1 MVSAEFVWRMED
13 VLDLY
18 AQPLCELE
26 PVVCFDER
34 PCVLHGDT
42 FPSTPAQPGRLAR
55 YDYEYQ
61 RQGTCN
67 LFLCFQPLAGWRH
80 AKVTDQRTK
89 TDFAACMREL
99 VDVHFPHADKIRVVM
114 DNLNT
119 HTPASLYTAFPPAEA
134 RRILSKLEF
143 HFTPK
148 HASWLNMVEIEL
160 SVLVNQCLKR
170 RIPDIQTLTR
180 EVAAWQSMRNAQ
192 RATVRWQFDVA
203 QARTKLA
210 RLYPELPS

>member
-1 MVSAEFVWRMED
+1 MED
-13 VLDLY
+13 VLELY
-18 AQPLCELE
+18 AEPYQGRQ

-42 FPSTPAQPGRLAR
+42 RPAVPAQPGRVAR

-61 RQGTCN
+61 RNGHCN
-67 LFLCFQPLAGWRH
+67 LFMLFQPAAGWRYT
-80 AKVTDQRTK
+80 KVTEQRK
-89 TDFAACMREL
+89 KSDFAECMREL
-99 VDVHFPHADKIRVVM
+99 VDVHFPDAEKIQVVM

-119 HTPASLYTAFPPAEA
+119 HTPASLYAVFPPAEA

-160 SVLVNQCLKR
+160 SVLVHQCLKR
-170 RIPDIQTLTR
+170 RIPDIDTLSR
-180 EVAAWQSMRNAQ
+180 ETTAWQMTRNAHH
-192 RATVRWQFDVA
+192 ATVRWQFDVS
-203 QARTKLA
+203 QARTKLT
-210 RLYPELPS
+210 RLYPELSS

>member
-1 MVSAEFVWRMED
+1 MED
-13 VLDLY
+13 VLELY
-18 AQPLCELE
+18 AEPVKARQ

-42 FPSTPAQPGRLAR
+42 RPKIPAQPGQAAR

-61 RQGTCN
+61 RNGTCN
-67 LFLCFQPLAGWRH
+67 LFMMFQPGAGWRH
-80 AKVTDQRTK
+80 AKVTDQRK
-89 TDFAACMREL
+89 KADFAICMREL
-99 VDVHFPHADKIRVVM
+99 VDVHFPHAEKIRIVM

-119 HTPASLYTAFPPAEA
+119 HTPASLYATFLPTEA

-143 HFTPK
+143 HYTPK

-160 SVLVNQCLKR
+160 SVLVHQSLKR
-170 RIPDIQTLTR
+170 RIPDITTLTH
-180 EVAAWQSMRNAQ
+180 EVAAWETMRNTQ
-192 RATVRWQFDVA
+192 HATVRWQFDVT

-210 RLYPELPS
+210 RLYPELSS